1 MYCRSYCR
9 TQLSR
14 YVVEKDPRE
23 VVVAKV
29 VVAKVVVA
37 KVVESSRTRSCA
49 PSGRQQQQQI
59 IVSELWVS
67 QCANRIS
74 DTG

>member
-23 VVVAKV
+23 
-29 VVAKVVVA
+29 VVVA

>member
-23 VVVAKV
+23 VL
-29 VVAKVVVA
+29 VAKVVVA